1 MCCFFFFFF
10 FSDECILLSSSS
22 LDGRNA
28 STTIWQKFDA
38 KPHCCTHT
46 VIVILLAPAFLVP
59 KRASVPTSVLVTH
72 PDLFIKMKN
81 LLWCSAAS
89 KFLHFLNCRLAAKR
103 AILSETSSRTAS
115 WDTARLQRTKVQ
127 VCSLAPVSPGGRP
140 RRWDSPW
147 HRLWLCLFTES

>member
-1 MCCFFFFFF
+1 MYSFIQFITWWKKCQYHHLTEIWCQTTLLHTHCNCDSSCTCIPGPQKS
-10 FSDECILLSSSS
+10 FSANIC
-22 LDGRNA
+22 
-28 STTIWQKFDA
+28 
-38 KPHCCTHT
+38 
-46 VIVILLAPAFLVP
+46 
-59 KRASVPTSVLVTH
+59 VLVTH

-103 AILSETSSRTAS
+103 PILSETSSRTAS